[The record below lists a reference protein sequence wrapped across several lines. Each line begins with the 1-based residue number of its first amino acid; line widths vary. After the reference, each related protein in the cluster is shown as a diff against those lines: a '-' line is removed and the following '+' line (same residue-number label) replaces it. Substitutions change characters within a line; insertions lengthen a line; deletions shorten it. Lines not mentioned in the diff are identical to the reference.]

1 MSNSL
6 FRVIQSRLPERR
18 DALQV
23 FGVVLFAVF
32 GWSIR
37 GFLYKIPSFTLYFG
51 LSTNLAVL
59 CYMLSFALLESLV
72 IIGCLLALAALLPA
86 RVLKEGFAYK
96 GFLIVLVAALAMIV
110 FEFWY
115 RVDFFKDMMNGQY
128 YMVAPFVMG
137 SVSSI
142 IVLAGLLWL
151 FHVRPRWQ
159 KYLVYAAE
167 QLGIFTYI
175 YVPLGLIGFLVVL
188 VRNFP

>member
-1 MSNSL
+1 M
-6 FRVIQSRLPERR
+6 PERR
-18 DALQV
+18 DTLQV
-23 FGVVLFAVF
+23 FGVVLFAIF

-37 GFLYKIPSFTLYFG
+37 GFLYKVPSFTLYFG
-51 LSTNLAVL
+51 LSSNLAVL
-59 CYMLSFALLESLV
+59 CYMLSFALLESLLV
-72 IIGCLLALAALLPA
+72 IGFLLGLSVLLPA
-86 RVLKEGFAYK
+86 RVLKDGFAYK
-96 GFLIVLVAALAMIV
+96 GFLIVLVAAVAMIV

-128 YMVAPFVMG
+128 YMVQPFIMG
-137 SVSSI
+137 SVLSI
-142 IVLAGLLWL
+142 VVLAGLLWL
-151 FHVRPRWQ
+151 FHARPRWQ